1 MPDSRAVAPGKWP
14 LSWGFALA
22 GLVGVAPALTACG
35 DPAPATNVSDDAF
48 AAMARLG
55 RPKPAGVPSP
65 VNAAPPVEIPRP
77 GIALKNDQALERF
90 YQALATLEERSATTD
105 VRIVQFGD
113 SHTAADLETGEV
125 RRELQARFGD
135 GGRGFV
141 PLGEP
146 YKNYYQEGVRVGS
159 SGFKGEHGKLV
170 HGHQIGDGAYG
181 LIGMS
186 VVGSRPGARAWTD
199 AKTPASRIELAY
211 LAQPGGGSLDLSVD
225 GRSYGRVSTASPDFA
240 SAFQLV
246 DVPEGP
252 HHIEAV
258 AMGDGEVRMFGVAL
272 DRSAPGI
279 SLDALGINGARITT
293 PLSWNETHL
302 EAQLRHRDPALVV
315 LAFGTNEAGDD
326 TSASTYEREL
336 IELVGRVGRAVPNA
350 SCLLLGPADRAGK
363 TTDGGWQT
371 MPKLLEVIDSQARVA
386 AAAGCAFYD
395 QLAAMGGPG
404 TIASWASESP
414 ARARPDHVHFSLEG
428 YHQLGALFSRDVL
441 ASYDGWRRAHGVD
454 LGPGTMPPAA
464 VPPPASVPS
473 VLPGDPE
480 PAEPSVAALRP

>member
-1 MPDSRAVAPGKWP
+1 
-14 LSWGFALA
+14 LSCGFACLA
-22 GLVGVAPALTACG
+22 LASCG

-55 RPKPAGVPSP
+55 RPKPGVRP
-65 VNAAPPVEIPRP
+65 VPVENAEEPPAIPRP
-77 GIALKNDQALERF
+77 PAALRNEVALEHF
-90 YQALATLEERSATTD
+90 YAALAALEEHTATED

-170 HGHQIGDGAYG
+170 HGHQMGDGAYG
-181 LIGMS
+181 LLGVS

-199 AKTPASRIELAY
+199 AKAPASRIELAY
-211 LAQPGGGSLDLSVD
+211 LAQPGGGSVDLSVD
-225 GRSYGRVSTASPDFA
+225 GHSYGRVSTASSDFT

-252 HHIEAV
+252 HHIEAR
-258 AMGDGEVRMFGVAL
+258 ALGDGEVRVFGVAL
-272 DRSAPGI
+272 DRSTPGV

-293 PLSWNETHL
+293 PLSWNELHL
-302 EAQLRHRDPALVV
+302 EAQLRHRDPALVI
-315 LAFGTNEAGDD
+315 LAFGTNESGDD
-326 TSASTYEREL
+326 TPARVYEREL
-336 IELVGRVGRAVPNA
+336 IELVGRVGRAVPSA

-363 TTDGGWQT
+363 TADGEWQT

-395 QLAAMGGPG
+395 QLTAMGGPG
-404 TIASWASESP
+404 TIAAWASESP

-428 YHQLGALFSRDVL
+428 YHQLGAIFSRDVL
-441 ASYDGWRRAHGVD
+441 ASYDGWRLHGAAVT
-454 LGPGTMPPAA
+454 PA
-464 VPPPASVPS
+464 VPPPVPS
-473 VLPGDPE
+473 TAPAPASPPPASPPTDADPAGALPP
-480 PAEPSVAALRP
+480 VAALRP